1 MAELTGGAKLAAYLE
16 KIVTAVE
23 AGQPYVKVGFL
34 ENATYPDGT
43 PVAAVAAFNEFGV
56 PSHGQPPRPFFRQM
70 IAEKSPTWS
79 AGVALQLRLNGNNVH
94 KTLDIVGQGIKG
106 QLQQSITD
114 LTDPPL
120 KPSTVK
126 AKGFNKPLVDSGHM
140 LASADYEVVDG

>member
-16 KIVTAVE
+16 KTLAAVG

-34 ENATYPDGT
+34 EGATYPDGT

-56 PSHGQPPRPFFRQM
+56 PSHGQPPRPFFRRM
-70 IAEKSPTWS
+70 IAEKSPTWA
-79 AGVALQLRLNGNNVH
+79 AGVALQLRLNGNNAH
-94 KTLDIVGQGIKG
+94 KTLDVVGQGIKG

-126 AKGFNKPLVDSGHM
+126 AKGFSKPLVDTGTM
-140 LASADYEVVDG
+140 LASVDYEVVDG